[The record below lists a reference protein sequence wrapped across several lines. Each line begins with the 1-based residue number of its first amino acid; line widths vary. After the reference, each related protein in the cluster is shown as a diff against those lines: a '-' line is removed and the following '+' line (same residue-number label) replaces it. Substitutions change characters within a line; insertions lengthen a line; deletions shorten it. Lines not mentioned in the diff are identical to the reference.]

1 MNKLTEEFH
10 ELLRPKA
17 ALIAY
22 HCMQPD
28 QKYYLETRPISE
40 DGKMGEGH
48 VGFPLELCNKLI
60 PDLLHF
66 FNWDEVTKRQ
76 RFYLPSFAFGF
87 IASNN

>member
-1 MNKLTEEFH
+1 MERTFH
-10 ELLRPKA
+10 
-17 ALIAY
+17 AY
-22 HCMQPD
+22 RERD
-28 QKYYLETRPISE
+28 
-40 DGKMGEGH
+40 

>member
-28 QKYYLETRPISE
+28 QKYYLEIGRVS
-40 DGKMGEGH
+40 K
-48 VGFPLELCNKLI
+48 
-60 PDLLHF
+60 
-66 FNWDEVTKRQ
+66 
-76 RFYLPSFAFGF
+76 
-87 IASNN
+87 